1 MSQVIWRNR
10 WGSISSFSV
19 GCCKE
24 CPLWFKRVLFKQ
36 HFVFDVYPQ
45 CWFLVMIFLFI
56 LGKSGNKNVKI
67 KTFHLSQIIKNTK
80 VGINVMYK
88 CPLCFKTVLSKQ
100 HVVFDVL
107 SLCSKVI
114 SYNLQSNF
122 SDELYILQRLFLILP
137 DAVESIHFVCLALM

>member
-1 MSQVIWRNR
+1 
-10 WGSISSFSV
+10 
-19 GCCKE
+19 
-24 CPLWFKRVLFKQ
+24 
-36 HFVFDVYPQ
+36 
-45 CWFLVMIFLFI
+45 MIFLFI

-67 KTFHLSQIIKNTK
+67 TTFHLSQIIKNTK